1 MVLRSL
7 QTCVLPFSVLFAS
20 RQQHGPRLTI
30 ASAAFPL
37 HFTYRAIIRGTH
49 GPSRG
54 RCVGRIA
61 EVVQNKAHHGWPAV
75 DSDVEG
81 AGHDEGLLWNK
92 VGGREQKTWIVGG
105 MS

>member
-1 MVLRSL
+1 M
-7 QTCVLPFSVLFAS
+7 
-20 RQQHGPRLTI
+20 
-30 ASAAFPL
+30 
-37 HFTYRAIIRGTH
+37 
-49 GPSRG
+49 
-54 RCVGRIA
+54 A
-61 EVVQNKAHHGWPAV
+61 EVVQNKAHHRWPAV